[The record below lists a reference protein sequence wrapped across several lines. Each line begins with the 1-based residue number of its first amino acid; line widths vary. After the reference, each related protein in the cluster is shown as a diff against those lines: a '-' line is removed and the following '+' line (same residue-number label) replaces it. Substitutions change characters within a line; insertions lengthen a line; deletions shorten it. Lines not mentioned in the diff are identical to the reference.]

1 MNQAI
6 SSNKVEKVPEET
18 TLTKIIVYLLFGL
31 GPVTGNVILVLFG
44 VLSTEFNVTPNAI
57 LISIPAFMVPF
68 AIIQLFSGAISD
80 VKGRFPV
87 IISGLIVFGIG
98 MFTAAASISLL
109 MFIIANILGGIGFGF
124 VNPVLIALLT
134 DITPLGPEIPKKLG
148 YLGAVAAFGVGLGPL
163 IAGFTIQFSW
173 RYLYFAIGLIVIVCL
188 IILFTMNKPPQISH
202 EDSGIYALLEHLKQE
217 TRRPIVISLIASS
230 FLISFS
236 YLAIIIWTSRA
247 FTGIIDESLAGILL
261 SLVGAAG
268 AVSGLVNGNLIK
280 RIGIGLTFIISLIAL
295 FISITLLIFFGDFTR
310 SENIIFVAFAL
321 IFAGVAGGIL
331 FPCIM
336 YYSQIISPERRGAL
350 AGLSTAGY
358 FIGIALVPVTYE
370 PFFLEGGINLVYS
383 VILVVSIILSVN
395 VGLLYFLAKH
405 LN

>member
-1 MNQAI
+1 MNQI
-6 SSNKVEKVPEET
+6 ITSNKVEKVTET
-18 TLTKIIVYLLFGL
+18 KLTKIIVYLLFGL

-57 LISIPAFMVPF
+57 LISIPAFMIPF

-87 IISGLIVFGIG
+87 IILGLIIFGIG

-124 VNPVLIALLT
+124 VNPVLIALIT
-134 DITPLGPEIPKKLG
+134 DIIPPGPEIPKKLG

-163 IAGFTIQFSW
+163 IAGFTIQLSW
-173 RYLYFAIGLIVIVCL
+173 RYLYFGIALIVIMCL
-188 IILFTMNKPPQISH
+188 VTLFIMKKPPQKKH
-202 EDSGIYALLEHLKQE
+202 EDSGVHALIEALKQE
-217 TRRPIVISLIASS
+217 TKRPAVILMITSA

-247 FTGIIDESLAGILL
+247 FTGKIDESLAGILL

-268 AVSGLVNGNLIK
+268 AVSGLINGNLIK
-280 RIGIGLTFIISLIAL
+280 KIGLGLTLIISLIAL
-295 FISITLLIFFGDFTR
+295 FISTALLIFFGDLTR
-310 SENIIFVAFAL
+310 SENVIFVGLAL
-321 IFAGVAGGIL
+321 IFAGIAGGIL
-331 FPCIM
+331 FPCVM

-358 FIGIALVPVTYE
+358 FIGIAFVPMSYE

-383 VILVVSIILSVN
+383 VILLVSILLTLN
-395 VGLLYFLAKH
+395 VGVLYFLAKR

>member
-1 MNQAI
+1 MNQTI
-6 SSNKVEKVPEET
+6 SSNKENQ
-18 TLTKIIVYLLFGL
+18 LTKVIIYLLFGL

-44 VLSTEFNVTPNAI
+44 VLSTEFDVTPNAI
-57 LISIPAFMVPF
+57 LLSIPAFMVPF
-68 AIIQLFSGAISD
+68 AIIQLFSGAVSD
-80 VKGRFPV
+80 VKGRFKV
-87 IISGLIVFGIG
+87 IIFGLIIFGLG
-98 MFTAAASISLL
+98 MFTASASISLL

-134 DITPLGPEIPKKLG
+134 DITPPGPEIPKKIG

-163 IAGFTIQFSW
+163 IAGFTIQYSW
-173 RYLYFAIGLIVIVCL
+173 RYLYFAIALTVIICL
-188 IILFTMNKPPQISH
+188 IILFTMKKTPQKDH
-202 EDSGIYALLEHLKQE
+202 EDSGVRALMQALKQE
-217 TRRPIVISLIASS
+217 TRRPIVILMVTSA

-268 AVSGLVNGNLIK
+268 AVAGLINGNLIK
-280 RIGIGLTFIISLIAL
+280 RLGIGLTLIISLIAL
-295 FISITLLIFFGDFTR
+295 FISTALLIVFGDVTR
-310 SENIIFVAFAL
+310 SENIIFVGLAL

-358 FIGIALVPVTYE
+358 FIGIALVPMTYE

-383 VILVVSIILSVN
+383 VILVVSILLTVN
-395 VGLLYFLAKH
+395 VGFLYFLAK
-405 LN
+405 NFK

>member
-1 MNQAI
+1 
-6 SSNKVEKVPEET
+6 
-18 TLTKIIVYLLFGL
+18 
-31 GPVTGNVILVLFG
+31 
-44 VLSTEFNVTPNAI
+44 
-57 LISIPAFMVPF
+57 
-68 AIIQLFSGAISD
+68 
-80 VKGRFPV
+80 
-87 IISGLIVFGIG
+87 
-98 MFTAAASISLL
+98 
-109 MFIIANILGGIGFGF
+109 
-124 VNPVLIALLT
+124 
-134 DITPLGPEIPKKLG
+134 
-148 YLGAVAAFGVGLGPL
+148 
-163 IAGFTIQFSW
+163 
-173 RYLYFAIGLIVIVCL
+173 
-188 IILFTMNKPPQISH
+188 
-202 EDSGIYALLEHLKQE
+202 LEHLKQE

-358 FIGIALVPVTYE
+358 FIGIALVPMTYE

-383 VILVVSIILSVN
+383 VILVISILLTVN
-395 VGLLYFLAKH
+395 VGFLYFLARDLK
-405 LN
+405 

>member
-1 MNQAI
+1 MNQTI
-6 SSNKVEKVPEET
+6 SSNKENR
-18 TLTKIIVYLLFGL
+18 LTKFIIYLLFGL

-44 VLSTEFNVTPNAI
+44 VLSTEFDVTPNAI

-68 AIIQLFSGAISD
+68 AIIQLFSGAVSD
-80 VKGRFPV
+80 VKGRFKV
-87 IISGLIVFGIG
+87 IIFGLIIFGLG
-98 MFTAAASISLL
+98 MFTASASISLL

-124 VNPVLIALLT
+124 VNPVLIALIT
-134 DITPLGPEIPKKLG
+134 DITPPGPEIPKKLG

-163 IAGFTIQFSW
+163 IAGFTIQYSW
-173 RYLYFAIGLIVIVCL
+173 RFLYFAIALIVILCL
-188 IILFTMNKPPQISH
+188 VILFIMKKPPQKKH
-202 EDSGIYALLEHLKQE
+202 EDSGVHALMQALKQE
-217 TRRPIVISLIASS
+217 TRRPVVILMITSA

-247 FTGIIDESLAGILL
+247 FTGKIEESLAGILL

-268 AVSGLVNGNLIK
+268 AVSGLINGNLIK
-280 RIGIGLTFIISLIAL
+280 RLGVGLTLIISLIAL
-295 FISITLLIFFGDFTR
+295 FISTALLIFFGDVTR
-310 SENIIFVAFAL
+310 SENVIFVALAL
-321 IFAGVAGGIL
+321 IFAGIAGGIL

-358 FIGIALVPVTYE
+358 FMGIAIVPMTYE

-383 VILVVSIILSVN
+383 VILLVSIILTVN
-395 VGLLYFLAKH
+395 VGLLYFLAKKFK
-405 LN
+405 